1 MRLARL
7 SAGII
12 SLLCIGAGFVSAQEA
27 LLSTEENYYQFL
39 SLDGSIE
46 KPYLNYRTLS
56 DSSWDVSGIEGPWAG
71 ELLGGMKSLTED
83 MSFRLYGPSLY
94 TSWNSAA
101 PYGQNDGALWQG
113 KGFNSSFS
121 AGARLE
127 GFGFELTL
135 KPDVSFSQNLAFDL
149 VTPNTVY
156 SGNDAY
162 AGKAGEY
169 GYYGI
174 ASIDAPQ
181 RFGDDSFYTLS
192 WGDSEIRYTWKTLT
206 AGFGTQLIWLGPARI
221 NPILHSNNAAPYPK
235 ADIGIRPTQVEL
247 PYLGWNLG
255 KVEARTWVGQLS
267 ESDWFDNNPDND
279 RNMISGLTVSW
290 APSFLE
296 GLTFGLHRTML
307 SKWSSDH
314 YTDVFTLLWP
324 FMESSAGKD
333 ESDQRAS
340 LSAEYSIPNAGFDL
354 YVEWGRNDF
363 SPSLD
368 FLIRYPFH
376 TQGYTLG
383 GVKSFNLMS
392 DNRIKGQFRIELS
405 NIESSRDSE
414 IIWPTTFYAHHII
427 QQGYTNQGQW
437 LGPGIGT
444 GGNSQHIAVDF
455 FLSKSA
461 ISLFVNR
468 KNPDNDYVWFSPR
481 DSEGTSRTDY
491 DNEYKLRADISIG
504 VSAVQKTSNGFS
516 IGESFAVTDSH
527 NYDYSA
533 NPGSIHRINAFL
545 STVFQYEW

>member
-27 LLSTEENYYQFL
+27 LLSVEENYYQFL

-83 MSFRLYGPSLY
+83 MSYRLYGPSLY

-101 PYGQNDGALWQG
+101 PYGQNDGVLWQG

-135 KPDVSFSQNLAFDL
+135 KPEVSFSQNLSFDL
-149 VTPNTVY
+149 VAPNTAY

-296 GLTFGLHRTML
+296 GLT
-307 SKWSSDH
+307 
-314 YTDVFTLLWP
+314 
-324 FMESSAGKD
+324 
-333 ESDQRAS
+333 
-340 LSAEYSIPNAGFDL
+340 LSA
-354 YVEWGRNDF
+354 
-363 SPSLD
+363 
-368 FLIRYPFH
+368 
-376 TQGYTLG
+376 
-383 GVKSFNLMS
+383 
-392 DNRIKGQFRIELS
+392 NR
-405 NIESSRDSE
+405 
-414 IIWPTTFYAHHII
+414 
-427 QQGYTNQGQW
+427 
-437 LGPGIGT
+437 
-444 GGNSQHIAVDF
+444 V
-455 FLSKSA
+455 
-461 ISLFVNR
+461 
-468 KNPDNDYVWFSPR
+468 
-481 DSEGTSRTDY
+481 
-491 DNEYKLRADISIG
+491 
-504 VSAVQKTSNGFS
+504 
-516 IGESFAVTDSH
+516 
-527 NYDYSA
+527 
-533 NPGSIHRINAFL
+533 
-545 STVFQYEW
+545 